1 MLSAK
6 SLLYSSS
13 DQCDLKVGESS
24 KCAVLKCVDQSGN
37 FRTFSLLCNN
47 ASIHTAG
54 ITVYFILFFFLTFL
68 ALLVIL
74 LQVFGH
80 PVVQTG
86 FLALEDCKGEKTHL
100 TDK

>member
-54 ITVYFILFFFLTFL
+54 ITVYFILFFYFFG
-68 ALLVIL
+68 VISD
-74 LQVFGH
+74 FAA
-80 PVVQTG
+80 G
-86 FLALEDCKGEKTHL
+86 FWPSSGADWVLGSRRL
-100 TDK
+100 

>member
-37 FRTFSLLCNN
+37 FQTFSLLCNN

-54 ITVYFILFFFLTFL
+54 ITVYFIFLTFL
-68 ALLVIL
+68 ELLVIL